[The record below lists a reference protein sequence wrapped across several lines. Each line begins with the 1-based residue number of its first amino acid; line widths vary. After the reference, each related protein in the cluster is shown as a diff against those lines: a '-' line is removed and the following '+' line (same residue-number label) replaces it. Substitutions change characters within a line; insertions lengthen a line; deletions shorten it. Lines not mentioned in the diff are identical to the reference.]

1 MANKGDLVVSL
12 RDQPRQEG
20 TRREHALTWVVP
32 EGWNTE
38 VMSLPAGTTVP
49 LEVAI
54 TSIDEG
60 VLVEVRGG
68 ATLVGQCVRCLEP
81 ATVPMEIDAAEIYFE
96 APARGRSKRREEREQ
111 RSSSEIEIT
120 GDELDEELF
129 IDQDTVDLEPLL
141 RDELLSDAPLQPL
154 CDPDCLGMC
163 EHCGK
168 LLKDLEEGH
177 NHEFLDPRF
186 AALATLL
193 DQNGEG
199 TQK

>member
-1 MANKGDLVVSL
+1 MGNKGDLVLSL

-20 TRREHALTWVVP
+20 SRKEHSLTWAVP

-38 VMSLPAGTTVP
+38 VVALPPGTTVP

-60 VLVEVRGG
+60 VLVEVSGNT
-68 ATLVGQCVRCLEP
+68 TLVGQCVRCLEP
-81 ATVPMEIDAAEIYFE
+81 ATVPIEIDAAEIYYE
-96 APARGRSKRREEREQ
+96 APARGRAKRREQ
-111 RSSSEIEIT
+111 RASSDIEIT

-154 CDPDCLGMC
+154 CESDCLGLC

-168 LLKDLEEGH
+168 LLKDLEPGH
-177 NHEFLDPRF
+177 SHEFLDPRF
-186 AALATLL
+186 AALAALL
-193 DQNGEG
+193 DQDGAERAP
-199 TQK
+199 Q

>member
-1 MANKGDLVVSL
+1 MGNKGDLVLSL

-20 TRREHALTWVVP
+20 ARKEHTLTWVVP

-38 VMSLPAGTTVP
+38 VMDLPAGSTVP

-60 VLVEVRGG
+60 VLVEVHGT

-81 ATVPMEIDAAEIYFE
+81 ATQPMEIAAAEVYFE
-96 APARGRSKRREEREQ
+96 APARGRAKRREQ
-111 RSSSEIEIT
+111 RVSSEIEIT

-154 CDPDCLGMC
+154 CDTDCLGMC

-177 NHEFLDPRF
+177 SHEFLDPRF
-186 AALATLL
+186 AALAALMNQ
-193 DQNGEG
+193 DGEEG
-199 TQK
+199 AQK